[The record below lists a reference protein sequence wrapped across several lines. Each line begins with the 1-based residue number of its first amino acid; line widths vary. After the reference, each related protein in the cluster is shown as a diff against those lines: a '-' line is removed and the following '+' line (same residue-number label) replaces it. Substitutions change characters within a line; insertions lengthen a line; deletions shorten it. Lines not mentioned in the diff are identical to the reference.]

1 MNDPRREV
9 LVLGGGPD
17 AEREVSLASA
27 AAVATALRS
36 AGYTVHERTID
47 RVTLDELR
55 DLPGDVIAPILHG
68 PFGEGG
74 PLQDLLERDGRP
86 YIGAP
91 PRAARLAMDKVASKL
106 IAATLGASVTPSAV
120 FDPDDPACPLELP
133 VVVKPVKEGSTIG
146 LFMCKTH
153 EEWDAAH
160 RATAARARPAMVEPC
175 ICGREITVGIVA
187 GEALPI
193 IEIAPAE
200 GLYDYD
206 AKYQR
211 DDTRYTARPEL
222 PAGVAER
229 VSRDALA
236 LARAIGCACLSRADF
251 LLTPDGTP
259 WLLEINTMP
268 GFTDHSLVPMAARAT
283 GVEMPTLCA
292 RLVDEAVTQRGPR
305 PAAEGVFA

>member
-1 MNDPRREV
+1 MNEPRREV

-27 AAVATALRS
+27 AAVAGALRT
-36 AGYTVHERTID
+36 AGYTVHERTIG

-55 DLPGDVIAPILHG
+55 ALPGDVIAPILHG

-74 PLQDLLERDGRP
+74 PLQELLERDGRP
-86 YIGAP
+86 YVGAP

-106 IAATLGASVTPSAV
+106 IGATLGASVTPSAV
-120 FDPDDPACPLELP
+120 FDPDDGVCPLELP

-146 LFMCKTH
+146 LFVCRTRD
-153 EEWDAAH
+153 EWDAAH
-160 RATAARARPAMVEPC
+160 AATAARARPAMVEPF
-175 ICGREITVGIVA
+175 IRGREITVAIVA

-193 IEIAPAE
+193 IEIAPAD

-211 DDTRYTARPEL
+211 NDTRYTPRPEL
-222 PAGVAER
+222 PPGVAER
-229 VSRDALA
+229 ASRDALA
-236 LARAIGCACLSRADF
+236 LAEAIGCACLSRADF

-283 GVEMPTLCA
+283 GVEMPALCA
-292 RLVDEAVTQRGPR
+292 RLVEDAAAR
-305 PAAEGVFA
+305 PASSRTAEGALA